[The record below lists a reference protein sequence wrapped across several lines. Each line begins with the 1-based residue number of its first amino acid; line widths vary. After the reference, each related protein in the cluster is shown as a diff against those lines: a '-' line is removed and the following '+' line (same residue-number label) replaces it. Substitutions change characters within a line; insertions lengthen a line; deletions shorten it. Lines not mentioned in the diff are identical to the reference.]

1 MRRLLVGGAASA
13 LALAGVVGPAAADTD
28 EITLTLL
35 GTSDTHGHIFN
46 WDYFE
51 NAPYTDD
58 EDVLGFTRVAA
69 YVDDVRAEVG
79 DESVIL
85 MDSGDSLQGTPLTY
99 YYGMGEGAD
108 AVLSGEDRH
117 PISETF
123 DYIGYDTLGIGN
135 HEFNY
140 GLDMLEAYE
149 RDLDTDNG
157 GPVLL
162 GANVLD
168 AETGDPWLEP
178 YTIVEREIDGE
189 TIKVG
194 VLGMV
199 TPWVS
204 IWDKHHVEGIL
215 EFEDLV
221 VTAKEWVPKIQEEAD
236 VVVLN
241 VHSGKGPVSDEDYD
255 ETEKYE
261 DVINNVA
268 YQVPGIDFILF
279 GHTHKDEPESY
290 ITNVEG
296 EEVLL
301 SQPYYWTR
309 SITRT
314 TLNLVP
320 EGEGWTVDWSEE
332 NKPRSTAT
340 YGYEIMAEHEGLSDL
355 MRDKHETTI
364 EYVNTPVATSLEE
377 MTTETARYEDTPI
390 LDFVNY
396 VQEQRIIEAMG
407 EDLGDRTVISHAA
420 PFSRSSILPEGEVT
434 IRDIAGL
441 YIYENTLLGI
451 ELTGAEVKE
460 FLEYSARYFQQ
471 VEPGADFD
479 PEDVTNAHYEGESRE
494 VLDYNYD
501 VLSGV
506 HYYIDISQDV
516 GDRIALLSYP
526 DGTPVEDEDL
536 FVMAINNYRQSG
548 GGGFPHVA
556 QAPIVYDGAEEIRQ
570 LLIDWALA
578 NEVIDPEEFY
588 DESWFLVSELPSQ
601 PGEPDPPETEAP
613 GPTHPPTP
621 DPTDS
626 GEPDPSDPGGTGPPG
641 GDGGGEGSLPDSGAP
656 VGPLAAA
663 TAALLL
669 VGAAVLIARRKL
681 AVSAPA
687 ARGR

>member
-1 MRRLLVGGAASA
+1 MRKTLAGGALTA
-13 LALAGVVGPAAADTD
+13 LLMAGLSVPAAADTD
-28 EITLTLL
+28 GIQLTLL

-46 WDYFE
+46 WDYFA
-51 NAPYTDD
+51 NAQYTDQAD
-58 EDVLGFTRVAA
+58 ILGFTRVAT
-69 YVDDVRAEVG
+69 YVEEVRNEVG

-108 AVLSGEDRH
+108 EVLDGTVRH
-117 PISETF
+117 PIAETF

-140 GLDMLEAYE
+140 GLEMLGAFE
-149 RDLDTDNG
+149 RDLDTANG
-157 GPVLL
+157 GPALL
-162 GANVLD
+162 GANVLKVGT
-168 AETGDPWLEP
+168 EEPWLTP

-189 TIKVG
+189 TVKVG

-204 IWDKHHVEGIL
+204 VWDKQHVEGVL

-221 VTAKEWVPKIQEEAD
+221 KTAKKWVPIIQAEAD

-241 VHSGKGPVSDEDYD
+241 VHSGKGPVADADYD

-279 GHTHKDEPESY
+279 GHTHRDEPQSY
-290 ITNVEG
+290 ITNVAG

-314 TLNLVP
+314 TINLIP
-320 EGEGWTVDWSEE
+320 DGDGWQVDWSEGE
-332 NKPRSTAT
+332 KPSSVAT
-340 YGYEIMAEHEGLSDL
+340 YGYEITEEHDGLSAL
-355 MRDKHETTI
+355 MWDKHQTAI
-364 EYVNTPVATSLEE
+364 AYVNTPVAESVEE
-377 MTTETARYEDTPI
+377 MTTATSRYEDTPI

-407 EDLGDRTVISHAA
+407 DDLGDRTVISHAA
-420 PFSRSSILPEGEVT
+420 PFSRTSVFPEGQVT

-451 ELTGAEVKE
+451 ELTGAQVQD
-460 FLEYSARYFQQ
+460 FLEYSARYFKQ
-471 VEPGADFD
+471 VEPGAEFD

-506 HYYIDISQDV
+506 HYLIDISQPV
-516 GDRIALLSYP
+516 GSRIVNLSYP
-526 DGTPVEDEDL
+526 DGTPVGDNDL

-556 QAPIVYDGAEEIRQ
+556 DAPVVWDGAEEIRQ
-570 LLIDWALA
+570 LLIDWALV
-578 NEVIDPEEFY
+578 NEVIDPADFF
-588 DESWFLVSELPSQ
+588 DESWFLVSEVPEE
-601 PGEPDPPETEAP
+601 PGEEDPDPTETPTDP
-613 GPTHPPTP
+613 GEEDP
-621 DPTDS
+621 DPTDP
-626 GEPDPSDPGGTGPPG
+626 GGADPSPQPTTGGPTDPG
-641 GDGGGEGSLPDSGAP
+641 DGKLSETGAP
-656 VGPLAAA
+656 VGPLVAV
-663 TAALLL
+663 TGVLLL
-669 VGAAVLIARRKL
+669 LGAAVLLVRRKL
-681 AVSAPA
+681 AGS
-687 ARGR
+687 